1 MPLLKEPR
9 LSSFHPLPS
18 GAGWVFSIETMLP
31 LTINRSKTGK
41 KWLKLLYIERI
52 GLGTPKIP
60 QKPPKTQ
67 VPQKSPNPTPRSK
80 NPNPWLKNPN
90 PAQKFQPH
98 LKNLNHTSKS
108 QKVVP
113 KIQKLQPKIQKPN
126 PRFKKYPLPS
136 KKWSQDPRFQ
146 KTAQKPQNSRNP
158 KNDQK

>member
-41 KWLKLLYIERI
+41 NGLKLLYIERI

-80 NPNPWLKNPN
+80 IPNP
-90 PAQKFQPH
+90 
-98 LKNLNHTSKS
+98 
-108 QKVVP
+108 
-113 KIQKLQPKIQKPN
+113 
-126 PRFKKYPLPS
+126 
-136 KKWSQDPRFQ
+136 
-146 KTAQKPQNSRNP
+146 
-158 KNDQK
+158 